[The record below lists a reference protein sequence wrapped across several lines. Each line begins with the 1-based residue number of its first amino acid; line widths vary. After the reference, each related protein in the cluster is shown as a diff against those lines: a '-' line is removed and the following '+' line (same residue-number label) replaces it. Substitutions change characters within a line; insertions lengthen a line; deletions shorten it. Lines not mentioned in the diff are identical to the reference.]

1 MSCSLVLREHPS
13 LGPCV
18 ESLAKLAVTTY
29 DNIKDLMDE
38 GNKAKYVCVC
48 VCVSMEEHVHCRVQ
62 DCSINQHE
70 CCQLSISRCRYSCTH
85 SEEVSS
91 SISLPLSLS
100 LLSLF
105 SLSYT
110 HSL

>member
-1 MSCSLVLREHPS
+1 MPLILFGENRTIFMYGLRNTMSCSLVLREHPS

-48 VCVSMEEHVHCRVQ
+48 VCKYGRTC
-62 DCSINQHE
+62 
-70 CCQLSISRCRYSCTH
+70 
-85 SEEVSS
+85 
-91 SISLPLSLS
+91 SLS
-100 LLSLF
+100 CAGL
-105 SLSYT
+105 
-110 HSL
+110 